1 MQNIYRPSPY
11 FIGLLPLFMYISLL
25 PDDDTDFFQL
35 KHHLFDFNK
44 KTTFFKK
51 VVFYVIKRLLVS

>member
-1 MQNIYRPSPY
+1 
-11 FIGLLPLFMYISLL
+11 MYISLL